1 MCRRTPSRKKLN
13 KKHKRGHNGHP
24 STTAPYSTR
33 VLPTVPE
40 KEWLRGRCRLAP
52 GWGGGG
58 NESPWRPPVLLKKR
72 GLARAILH
80 NLAIASSMDPSF
92 SLGSSKARV
101 AVWK

>member
-1 MCRRTPSRKKLN
+1 M
-13 KKHKRGHNGHP
+13 
-24 STTAPYSTR
+24 
-33 VLPTVPE
+33 LPTVPE

-52 GWGGGG
+52 GRGGGG

-80 NLAIASSMDPSF
+80 NLAIASSMGPSF

-101 AVWK
+101 AVGNEMVLSKYAREQRHYGVLTVTSFT